1 MNEYLSKK
9 SSQNFVRYLSCQVI
23 KRTAYLNVYYGRVL
37 KGLRLWLKIMALTTS
52 LLNYVYYCSFRSI
65 SGLVLLSV

>member
-37 KGLRLWLKIMALTTS
+37 KGLRL
-52 LLNYVYYCSFRSI
+52 
-65 SGLVLLSV
+65 